1 MRLTYLDESGTAKHE
16 PYFVVT
22 AIIIEADK
30 QLIAV
35 EQQLDAIT
43 EKHIPKEDGP
53 GFVFHATD
61 IWSGKKYFKDRQV
74 WTLEKRL
81 AILDDLAAI
90 PAKFDLPI
98 SFAGF
103 IKEKWDDE
111 RFPRKPTPGE
121 KDEVIHTIAFA
132 QCCDG
137 VEMFMR
143 RCAPDEIT
151 MLIAEARPAIEM
163 SLKSILLIFK
173 SAAAMKLN
181 EFPQGEFTP
190 YERIRESVYFAIKD
204 ESRPLQLADTCCFFL
219 RAHASRTP
227 HTERYYKMLE
237 PQMLYVPNAATAPT

>member
-16 PYFVVT
+16 PDFVVA

-30 QLIAV
+30 QLLAV

-43 EKHIPKEDGP
+43 EKHIPKEDRP

-61 IWSGKKYFKDRQV
+61 IWSGKKYFKDRQL
-74 WTLEKRL
+74 WSLEKRL

-98 SFAGF
+98 SFAAF

-111 RFPRKPTPGE
+111 RLPRKPTPGE
-121 KDEVIHTIAFA
+121 KDEAMHTLAFA
-132 QCCDG
+132 TCCDG

-143 RCAPDEIT
+143 ECAPDEIT
-151 MLIAEARPAIEM
+151 MLIAEVRPAIEM
-163 SLKSILLIFK
+163 SLKSALLIFK
-173 SAAAMKLN
+173 SAEAMKLN
-181 EFPQGEFTP
+181 DFPQREFTP
-190 YERIRESVYFAIKD
+190 YEKIRESVYFAIKD

-219 RAHASRTP
+219 RARASKTP
-227 HTERYYKMLE
+227 HTERYYKMLK
-237 PQMLYVPNAATAPT
+237 PQMLYVPIAAT